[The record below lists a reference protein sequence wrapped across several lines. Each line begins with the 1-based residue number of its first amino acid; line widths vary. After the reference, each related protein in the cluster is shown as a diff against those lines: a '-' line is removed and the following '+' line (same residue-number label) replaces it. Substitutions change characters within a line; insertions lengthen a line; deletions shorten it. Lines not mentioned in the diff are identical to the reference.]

1 MIAAKKTIK
10 KASSLPFTVFPITS
24 PPGESKGSSCLSFPK
39 GLLESSK
46 TLNSVRSRL
55 ALKSLIDRVAH
66 HHLNIGPF
74 RPKLQ
79 KLPVTLSQCPKA
91 AMNITYLGTCF
102 LVIATMLGNSDA
114 SGASTPKKCKK
125 TIMHEKD
132 KCWTIGCTE
141 EVSTAKWRLQCDDK
155 NCAHPVCSGDWT
167 PTKAI
172 CFVCLGNR

>member
-1 MIAAKKTIK
+1 MIACGYQREEDHKKGLVS
-10 KASSLPFTVFPITS
+10 ALYS
-24 PPGESKGSSCLSFPK
+24 ESKGSSCLSFPK

-46 TLNSVRSRL
+46 TLNS
-55 ALKSLIDRVAH
+55 
-66 HHLNIGPF
+66 
-74 RPKLQ
+74 LQ